1 MKNLTDQ
8 LLFALVARIPIF
20 AFILSASVV
29 NALLCCSN
37 VAIAQTP
44 QISADRSQPSQRET
58 SKSER
63 GITGST
69 TFYYDGP
76 ALQAKV
82 QREAA
87 APLVLRIQR
96 GTQPSQYQARYI
108 GNVSGRYDLRDWL
121 EHTMDRQSRQ
131 PNRSWLKSCPH
142 CPTIRGAISL
152 MSTASSLRSAAA
164 IA

>member
-96 GTQPSQYQARYI
+96 GTSPASTRRATLAMFLVDTICEI
-108 GNVSGRYDLRDWL
+108 GWSTRWIA
-121 EHTMDRQSRQ
+121 
-131 PNRSWLKSCPH
+131 NRGN
-142 CPTIRGAISL
+142 R
-152 MSTASSLRSAAA
+152 TAHG
-164 IA
+164 